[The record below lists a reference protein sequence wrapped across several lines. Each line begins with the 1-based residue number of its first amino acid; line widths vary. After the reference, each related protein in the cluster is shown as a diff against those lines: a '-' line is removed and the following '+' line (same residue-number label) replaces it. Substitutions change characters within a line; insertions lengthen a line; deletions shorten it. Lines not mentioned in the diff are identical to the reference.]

1 MQRFVVC
8 ASVAVLS
15 GLAGCAASSP
25 TRVDPAADS
34 AAPRVLGL
42 MMMAPNP
49 SGPIVQ
55 EVKPKGTN
63 PDGSFEPDAVEDIY
77 RYDCAQGE
85 YEWTGY
91 IGSNPSASS
100 NEKFHGKVV
109 GGSRP
114 ALRIAVGWLFIYGHL
129 PAGQA
134 GHVSAGGTG
143 TAMIVQHEG
152 PSDGGIVRVF
162 FVGKNWYSDEIKVR
176 FNNALKTT
184 LTKVGDYAE
193 LDAAGNLTTGSTD
206 TNAACKKKVDDIM
219 KKLEAVGFT
228 TK

>member
-8 ASVAVLS
+8 ASAVVLL
-15 GLAGCAASSP
+15 GLAGCAAPSP
-25 TRVDPAADS
+25 TRADPASGS
-34 AAPRVLGL
+34 AAPRVLGI

-55 EVKPKGTN
+55 EVKPKDTDSN
-63 PDGSFEPDAVEDIY
+63 GSFRPDAVEDIY

-85 YEWTGY
+85 YEWTAY
-91 IGSNPSASS
+91 IGSNPDASS
-100 NEKFHGKVV
+100 SEKFEGRVV
-109 GGSRP
+109 AGSRP
-114 ALRIAVGWLFIYGHL
+114 AVRIAVGWLFIYGRL

-152 PSDGGIVRVF
+152 PSDGGVVRVF
-162 FVGKNWYSDEIKVR
+162 FVGKNWYSDEIRVR
-176 FNNALKTT
+176 FNNALKAT

-193 LDAAGNLTTGSTD
+193 LDAAGNLTTGSID
-206 TNAACKKKVDDIM
+206 TNPAYKKKVDDIM
-219 KKLEAVGFT
+219 KELETVGYHP
-228 TK
+228 